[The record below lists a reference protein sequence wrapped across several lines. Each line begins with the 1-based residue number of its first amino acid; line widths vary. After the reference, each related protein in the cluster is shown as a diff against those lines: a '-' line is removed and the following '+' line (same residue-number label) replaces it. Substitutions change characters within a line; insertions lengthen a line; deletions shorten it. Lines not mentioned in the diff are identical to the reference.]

1 MTKDIESIDES
12 LVEGWEEIVRPGAGG
27 LCSSFVILFG

>member
-12 LVEGWEEIVRPGAGG
+12 LVEDWEEIVRPGAGDYAPH
-27 LCSSFVILFG
+27 S